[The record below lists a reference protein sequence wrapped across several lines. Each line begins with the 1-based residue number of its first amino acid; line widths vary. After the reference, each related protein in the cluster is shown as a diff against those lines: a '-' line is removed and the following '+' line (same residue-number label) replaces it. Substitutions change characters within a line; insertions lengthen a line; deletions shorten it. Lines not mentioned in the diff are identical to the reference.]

1 MKYANQVKA
10 LTISIACVKKSEIG
24 KYADIAIEAVVGP
37 EVITGSTRMKAGTAQ
52 KMILNMISTGVMIKQ
67 GKVYE
72 NVMVDVM
79 PTNSKLVDRA
89 CRIIEVAT
97 GVSESVASDTL
108 EKADMNVA
116 VAITMLKT
124 GVDKEKAMDILKE
137 CNGNISSVVNNY

>member
-1 MKYANQVKA
+1 
-10 LTISIACVKKSEIG
+10 
-24 KYADIAIEAVVGP
+24 
-37 EVITGSTRMKAGTAQ
+37 
-52 KMILNMISTGVMIKQ
+52 MILNMISTGVMIKQ

-108 EKADMNVA
+108 EKSRYERCSCYYYVENR
-116 VAITMLKT
+116 
-124 GVDKEKAMDILKE
+124 
-137 CNGNISSVVNNY
+137 C